1 LRLGRPARITR
12 IAKVGAILVLA
23 CGVLASAQPVPAGLT
38 IHPVSIQLVADATAA
53 ALTVH
58 NHRDSDLRFQIR
70 AFEWSQQQ
78 GSDQLTPSDALL
90 VSPPLGVAKAG
101 TDQTV
106 RMLLRRPAQGKE
118 ATYRILFDEIPPPP
132 RPGTIAIALR
142 LSIPV
147 FVEPPSQI
155 LVPPHLVWSVE
166 SDGRDTFLVAINDGG
181 SHQTVRDIT
190 LASSGGQILRV
201 ENAGPYV
208 LAGSTRRWR
217 ILVPRPLPSTGETLH
232 LTAHTD
238 TGSVDQ
244 TVAVRNVRS

>member
-1 LRLGRPARITR
+1 MR
-12 IAKVGAILVLA
+12 IAKAGAILALA
-23 CGVLASAQPVPAGLT
+23 CGTLATAQPTPVGLT
-38 IHPVSIQLVADATAA
+38 ILPVTIRLVSNETATT
-53 ALTVH
+53 LTIL

-78 GSDQLTPSDALL
+78 GTDQLTPSDALL

-132 RPGTIAIALR
+132 TPGTIAIALR

-147 FVEPPSQI
+147 FVEPPSQMPM
-155 LVPPHLVWSVE
+155 PPHLVWSVE
-166 SDGRDTFLVAINDGG
+166 SDGRDTFLVAVNDGG
-181 SHQTVRDIT
+181 SHEAVRNIMLT
-190 LASSGGQILRV
+190 STGGQTLKI

-217 ILVPRPLPSTGETLH
+217 ILVPRSVRSTGETMH
-232 LTAHTD
+232 LTAQTD
-238 TGSVDQ
+238 TEPVDQ